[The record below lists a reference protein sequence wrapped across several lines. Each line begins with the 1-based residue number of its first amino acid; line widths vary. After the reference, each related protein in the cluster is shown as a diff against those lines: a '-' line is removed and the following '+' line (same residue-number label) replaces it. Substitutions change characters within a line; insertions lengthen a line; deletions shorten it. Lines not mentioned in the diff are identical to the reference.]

1 MRTSRVNITVPE
13 DIVAQARAA
22 GRADLDRGTGGGH
35 GVVGSG
41 GHTPNGAD
49 WAPASTERVT
59 LILDSGGIGVL
70 AGHRA
75 RLAELRQR
83 DLWPPQIP
91 AVVLTEALTGDHRRD
106 FHENQLVRMCQVRDV
121 TEQLARDTA
130 LLRTRSGPATTTISP
145 RSLPSTRQ
153 QSSSLACSEAPGIP
167 DCEAGRSEEQGD
179 AAVATW

>member
-22 GRADLDRGTGGGH
+22 GRADLGRRTGGGH

-75 RLAELRQR
+75 RLAGLRQR

-130 LLRTRSGPATTTISP
+130 LLRTRSGPATTISATDAVVAAMAVGVAEP
-145 RSLPSTRQ
+145 MVLT
-153 QSSSLACSEAPGIP
+153 GDP
-167 DCEAGRSEEQGD
+167 DDLTALVAEHQTTVIIAG
-179 AAVATW
+179 V